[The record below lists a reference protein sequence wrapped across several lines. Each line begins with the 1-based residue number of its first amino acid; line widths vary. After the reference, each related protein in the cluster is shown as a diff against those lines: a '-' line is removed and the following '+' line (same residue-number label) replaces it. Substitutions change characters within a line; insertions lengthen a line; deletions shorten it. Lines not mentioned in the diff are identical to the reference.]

1 MVIAPVVDARSA
13 RVEEASAKYSVQLFA
28 DSRWDRPVPAMVDA
42 VLRREIEDSGVFA
55 RVAPEAG
62 PDMCLLRTQLLAFD
76 VGVEEHVS
84 MRRSFAEVRLAV
96 RVEGPIGAD
105 GTRPVLLE

>member
-1 MVIAPVVDARSA
+1 M
-13 RVEEASAKYSVQLFA
+13 
-28 DSRWDRPVPAMVDA
+28 
-42 VLRREIEDSGVFA
+42 FA

-105 GTRPVLLE
+105 GTRPVLLEQEFDELMRSELAVKPTFASLLAGACLRSVMGQVVQAFDQANVGRSGI